1 MIPPRT
7 RRGDAALL
15 KLAGTE
21 NDLGVP
27 VGGCDPLQIDASF
40 WQRDDVVHALSGRDI
55 GTLFR
60 LVRRYAGASQHRIGT
75 AVGIQQGTISAIM
88 RGDRAI
94 TSIDVLERIA
104 DGLGVPGQARTRLGL
119 APKEEPMHRRTALG
133 IGLVAAISPATITE
147 ALRESAAEALE
158 FTRGSSASAVG
169 AGTLDHFAAV
179 VRNLDRAYH
188 STPPHELFA
197 IARAYRQRVA
207 QLIDGPR
214 TLHEA
219 RELFVYAARL
229 SYLLSD
235 LSGDLNSWL
244 TAKAWA
250 IDSQH
255 HAHQAEH
262 QELCAWAA
270 DAHCTAS
277 GYVDGPA
284 DTVKVA
290 LNGLRQIS
298 DDHPLAV
305 RLRAQAADGHARQGN
320 RPACAE
326 LLAQAR
332 TLCDRLPD
340 QAPSSVSPQTA
351 TAEYTTY
358 TLTSRAATSYVRLTD
373 WTQAAHHARAT
384 LGVATHSPGRAD
396 QARLDLAIALA
407 HLGNPDEAIEH
418 ATPAL
423 ASARWLGG
431 TLPRAREL
439 DAVLTTRY
447 PELPSSQEF
456 HDQYQLL
463 ASQATPN

>member
-1 MIPPRT
+1 M
-7 RRGDAALL
+7 A
-15 KLAGTE
+15 
-21 NDLGVP
+21 
-27 VGGCDPLQIDASF
+27 GCDPLQIDASF
-40 WQRDDVVHALSGRDI
+40 WQRDDVVHALCGRDI

-104 DGLGVPGQARTRLGL
+104 DGLGIPGQARARLGL
-119 APKEEPMHRRTALG
+119 ASKEDPMHRRTALG
-133 IGLVAAISPATITE
+133 IGLVAAMSPATLTE

-169 AGTLDHFAAV
+169 AGTLDHIAAV
-179 VRNLDRAYH
+179 VRNLDRAYP
-188 STPPHELFA
+188 STPPHELFP

-214 TLHEA
+214 TLYEA

-255 HAHQAEH
+255 HAQQAEH
-262 QELCAWAA
+262 QELSAWAA

-277 GYVDGPA
+277 RYVDHPA

-290 LNGLRQIS
+290 LNGLRSIS
-298 DDHPLAV
+298 ARHPLAV
-305 RLRAQAADGHARQGN
+305 RLHAQAADGHARRGN
-320 RPACAE
+320 GPACTE
-326 LLAQAR
+326 QLAQAR
-332 TLCDRLPD
+332 ILCDQLPGH
-340 QAPSSVSPQTA
+340 APDSVSPQTA
-351 TAEYTTY
+351 TAEYTAY
-358 TLTSRAATSYVRLTD
+358 TLTSRAATSYVRLND
-373 WTQAAHHARAT
+373 WTEAARHARDT
-384 LGVATHSPGRAD
+384 LGVATLSPGRAD

-407 HLGNPDEAIEH
+407 HLGDPDEAIEH
-418 ATPAL
+418 ASSAL
-423 ASARWLGG
+423 ASGRWLGG
-431 TLPRAREL
+431 NLPRAREL
-439 DAVLTTRY
+439 DAVLTARY
-447 PELPSSQEF
+447 PQLSSSQDF

-463 ASQATPN
+463 ASQATTN